1 MAEVY
6 PSTLSEIYQ
15 DSKFFAELKVFN
27 SLQDTLPSDAKIYCQ
42 CHFFKKGY
50 DGNKTAGECDMI
62 ILLPNEGIIFLEVK
76 GGLIGYKAQENQ
88 FTSTRRD
95 TNETFPITNPVAQ
108 SRSAQYN
115 IFDFFKKNSNTYK
128 YNFINFVHDL
138 CFPDTPKPQDPQPFG
153 PDMPPDIFLF
163 QDSMLDITKAL
174 SQVCRWFRGEKE
186 IYRLGPPIIKAFDKL
201 LVGNDLPVKLTL
213 RHQIDAE
220 EETMSFS
227 ATQKAYLNIIQQLNF
242 VALSGGA
249 GTGKTLMAIELI
261 RRFSSNQKILFLCF
275 NRALAR
281 HVRFSLKPLGRLPNI
296 TVAHSYAWVN
306 QLSRDLGLP
315 RSDEDMEVRIE
326 EVITQAQVKLEKYDL
341 IIIDEGQDFNDEW
354 FIHIESMLQ
363 EQGKFYVF
371 YDQQQSIFQKQSQYF
386 LDEKFQKLT
395 LNENFRNTQSIFSCF
410 HPLAQQSNFIAQG
423 PQGSEPEFV
432 IVKNYELQFTWIADK
447 IKKLISTENIQ
458 LRETGVI
465 LYDGLKETNIKNLSK
480 VIPSITGH
488 QHTNAEYV
496 EPDQIMMDTVNRI
509 KGLEVPVMF
518 LTNFISPL
526 DPARLY
532 VSLSRAKHR
541 LFIVG
546 LESKIIELKKCL
558 GLIVE

>member
-1 MAEVY
+1 MADVF

-15 DSKFFAELKVFN
+15 DPKFLAELKVFKA
-27 SLQDTLPSDAKIYCQ
+27 LQATLPQDAKIYCQ

-50 DGNKTAGECDMI
+50 DGNKTEGECDMI
-62 ILLPNEGIIFLEVK
+62 VLLPNEGIIFLEIK
-76 GGLIGYKAQENQ
+76 GGLIGYKAKDQQ

-95 TNETFPITNPVAQ
+95 TNETFPIKNPVTQA
-108 SRSAQYN
+108 RSAQIN
-115 IFDFFKKNSNTYK
+115 IFDLFKKQSVTHK
-128 YNFINFVHDL
+128 DQFINCVHAV
-138 CFPDTPKPQDPQPFG
+138 CFPDTPKPQDPRPFG

-227 ATQKAYLNIIQQLNF
+227 PTQNAYLTIIEQLNF

-261 RRFSSNQKILFLCF
+261 RRFSSDQKILFLCF

-296 TVAHSYAWVN
+296 TVANSYAWVN
-306 QLSRDLGLP
+306 QLSRELGLP
-315 RSDEDMEVRIE
+315 RSEEDMEDRIE
-326 EVITQAQVKLEKYDL
+326 EVITQAQVKLEKYDV

-410 HPLAQQSNFIAQG
+410 HPLAQQTNFIAQG

-447 IKKLISTENIQ
+447 IKN
-458 LRETGVI
+458 
-465 LYDGLKETNIKNLSK
+465 
-480 VIPSITGH
+480 
-488 QHTNAEYV
+488 
-496 EPDQIMMDTVNRI
+496 
-509 KGLEVPVMF
+509 
-518 LTNFISPL
+518 
-526 DPARLY
+526 
-532 VSLSRAKHR
+532 
-541 LFIVG
+541 
-546 LESKIIELKKCL
+546 
-558 GLIVE
+558 

>member
-1 MAEVY
+1 MADVY
-6 PSTLSEIYQ
+6 PSSLLEIYQ
-15 DSKFFAELKVFN
+15 DPKFLSELKVYKA
-27 SLQDTLPSDAKIYCQ
+27 LQDTLPEDAKIYCQ
-42 CHFFKKGY
+42 CHFFKTGF
-50 DGNKTAGECDMI
+50 DGNKIDGECDMI
-62 ILLPNEGIIFLEVK
+62 ILLPNEGIVFLEIK
-76 GGLIGYKAQENQ
+76 GGLIGYKAHDQQ

-95 TNETFPITNPVAQ
+95 TNETFPIKNPVAQ
-108 SRSAQYN
+108 SRSAQFN
-115 IFDFFKKNSNTYK
+115 IFDLFKKHSPAHK
-128 YNFINFVHDL
+128 DQFINCVHAV
-138 CFPDTPKPQDPQPFG
+138 CFPDTPKPQDPRPFG
-153 PDMPPDIFLF
+153 PDMPLDLFLF
-163 QDSMLDITKAL
+163 QDSLQDITKAL
-174 SQVCRWFRGEKE
+174 AQVCRWFRGEKE

-201 LVGNDLPVKLTL
+201 IVGNDLPVKLTL

-220 EETMSFS
+220 EETMAFS
-227 ATQKAYLNIIQQLNF
+227 PTQTAYLNFIEQINF

-261 RRFSSNQKILFLCF
+261 RRFAQTQKVLFLCF

-281 HVRFSLKPLGRLPNI
+281 HVRYSLKSLGKLPNVTI
-296 TVAHSYAWVN
+296 ANSYAWVN
-306 QLSRDLGLP
+306 QLSRELKLP
-315 RSDEDMEVRIE
+315 RSDQEMEDRLE
-326 EVITQAQVKLEKYDL
+326 EVLGQAQKHLDKYDV

-354 FIHIESMLQ
+354 FIHIESMLH
-363 EQGKFYVF
+363 EKGKFYVF

-386 LDEKFQKLT
+386 LDEKFQKFT

-410 HPLAQQSNFIAQG
+410 HALAQQNNLLALG
-423 PQGSEPEFV
+423 PHGSEPEFI

-447 IKKLISTENIQ
+447 IKKLISSENIQ
-458 LRETGVI
+458 LRETGVV

-518 LTNFISPL
+518 LTNFINPL
-526 DPARLY
+526 EQAKLY

-558 GLIVE
+558 GLAVE

>member
-1 MAEVY
+1 MADVF
-6 PSTLSEIYQ
+6 PSTLSDIYQ
-15 DSKFFAELKVFN
+15 NPKFLSELKVYKALQK
-27 SLQDTLPSDAKIYCQ
+27 SLPEDAKIYCQ

-50 DGNKTAGECDMI
+50 EGNKTEGECDMI
-62 ILLPNEGIIFLEVK
+62 VLLPNEGIIFLEIK
-76 GGLIGYKAQENQ
+76 GGLIGYRAKDQQ

-95 TNETFPITNPVAQ
+95 TNETFPIKNPVAQ
-108 SRSAQYN
+108 ARSAQLN
-115 IFDFFKKNSNTYK
+115 IFDLFKKQSAAHK
-128 YNFINFVHDL
+128 DQFINCVHAV
-138 CFPDTPKPQDPQPFG
+138 CFPDTPKPQDPRPFG
-153 PDMPPDIFLF
+153 PDMPSDIFLF
-163 QDSMLDITKAL
+163 QDSMLDISKAL

-201 LVGNDLPVKLTL
+201 LVGNDLPVKLTI

-220 EETMSFS
+220 EETMTFS
-227 ATQKAYLNIIQQLNF
+227 PTQNAYLNIIEQLNF

-261 RRFSSNQKILFLCF
+261 RRFSSDQKILFLCF

-296 TVAHSYAWVN
+296 TVVNSYAWVN
-306 QLSRDLGLP
+306 QLSRELGLP
-315 RSDEDMEVRIE
+315 RSEEDMEDRIE
-326 EVITQAQVKLEKYDL
+326 EVITQAQVKLEKYDV
-341 IIIDEGQDFNDEW
+341 IVIDEGQDFNDEW

-363 EQGKFYVF
+363 DQGKFYVF
-371 YDQQQSIFQKQSQYF
+371 YDQQQSIFDKQSQYF
-386 LDEKFQKLT
+386 LNEKFQKLT
-395 LNENFRNTQSIFSCF
+395 LSENFRNTQSIFSCF
-410 HPLAQQSNFIAQG
+410 HPLAQQTNFIAQG
-423 PQGSEPEFV
+423 PKGSEPEFI

-447 IKKLISTENIQ
+447 IKKLVSTENIQ
-458 LRETGVI
+458 LREMGVI

-509 KGLEVPVMF
+509 KGLEVPIMF

-532 VSLSRAKHR
+532 VSISRAKHR

-546 LESKIIELKKCL
+546 LESKIKELKECL
-558 GLIVE
+558 GLTT